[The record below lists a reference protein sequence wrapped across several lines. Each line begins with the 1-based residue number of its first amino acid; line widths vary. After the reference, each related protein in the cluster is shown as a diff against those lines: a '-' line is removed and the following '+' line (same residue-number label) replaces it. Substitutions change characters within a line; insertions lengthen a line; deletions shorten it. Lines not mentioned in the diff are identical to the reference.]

1 MSLMNNSVREP
12 ADDNEFYAE
21 HETLIDTWMPQTTVV
36 RLFDMINGRVKGVGS
51 AFLIATTS
59 CVEDIK
65 VHDWV
70 LDTAPAGYR
79 FTEVQMLLRSGQG
92 VPN

>member
-1 MSLMNNSVREP
+1 MAMNFTPNIRHSMILVCRKR
-12 ADDNEFYAE
+12 
-21 HETLIDTWMPQTTVV
+21 LV
-36 RLFDMINGRVKGVGS
+36 RLFDMFNGGVNGVGS
-51 AFLIATTS
+51 AFLIVTTS
-59 CVEDIK
+59 FVEHLK